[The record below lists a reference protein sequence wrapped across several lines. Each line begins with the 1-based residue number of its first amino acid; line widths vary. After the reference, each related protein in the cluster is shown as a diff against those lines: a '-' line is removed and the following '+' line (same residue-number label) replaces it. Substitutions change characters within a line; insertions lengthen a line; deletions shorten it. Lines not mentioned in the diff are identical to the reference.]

1 MLQIYMKRKS
11 TKSLMRSFIWYLG
24 VGFLYGYLIH
34 TLTNITIN
42 NEKEDVCDAPEKIKK
57 HIIEVD

>member
-1 MLQIYMKRKS
+1 
-11 TKSLMRSFIWYLG
+11 MRSFIWYLG

>member
-34 TLTNITIN
+34 TMTNITIN
-42 NEKEDVCDAPEKIKK
+42 NKKEDVCDAPEKIKK
-57 HIIEVD
+57 HIIKVD